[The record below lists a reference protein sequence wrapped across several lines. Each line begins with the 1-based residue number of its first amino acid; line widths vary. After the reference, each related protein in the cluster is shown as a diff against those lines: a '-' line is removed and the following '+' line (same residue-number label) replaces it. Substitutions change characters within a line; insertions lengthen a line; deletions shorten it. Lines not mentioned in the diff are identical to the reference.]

1 MDINTTKSLNQA
13 SDNQLTTPEVL
24 TESNNQALNELL
36 LQEVLSQL
44 GKIPSRAA
52 SVINRIVV
60 EVERICDKSDRIQA
74 SGQIRKWQLSL
85 GRHRLEKCLS
95 YYKLGSKQGRVE
107 LHSNLSVMIYRHI
120 ALPQSQLGFSARY
133 NLIEDFLQ
141 DFYTESLRVFR
152 RENQLA
158 ADYTPRTQIE
168 LAEYMGFTEQYA
180 KRRINLRSGNNQQLI
195 ILRAQ
200 TFAKRQPSETAVDIE
215 QAMEF
220 PKDEAAIE
228 QNRSAITQQLR
239 SHLIAETTDPYDFVL
254 RDRVVQE
261 LVEYLEAQGHYD
273 CANYLVLKLQDLA
286 VSDIDAILGL
296 TPRQRDYLQ
305 QRFKY
310 HVEKFAHGSSHWKLV
325 HQWLGADLD
334 QKLGMSSQQWEVFVE
349 QLDYPQQKLLS
360 LKQLHLSDQKIAKTL
375 GCTPKQVK
383 KRWTKVLQLAWMTRN
398 SIENNSITTNKVVR
412 KSNEVARCKS
422 PVAA

>member
-1 MDINTTKSLNQA
+1 MDITTTKSLNQP
-13 SDNQLTTPEVL
+13 SDNQLTTPEVF
-24 TESNNQALNELL
+24 TENNTQALNELL
-36 LQEVLSQL
+36 LQEMLSQL

-52 SVINRIVV
+52 AVVNRIVV
-60 EVERICDKSDRIQA
+60 EVERICQKSDRIQA
-74 SGQIRKWQLSL
+74 SGQIGEWQLSL
-85 GRHRLEKCLS
+85 GRHRLEKCLC
-95 YYKLGSKQGRVE
+95 YYKLGAKQARGE
-107 LHSNLSVMIYRHI
+107 LHSNLSVMIYRHV
-120 ALPQSQLGFSARY
+120 AQPQSQLGFSARY

-158 ADYTPRTQIE
+158 DDYTPRTQIE

-220 PKDEAAIE
+220 PKEEAAIE
-228 QNRSAITQQLR
+228 QSRSGVTQQVR

-261 LVEYLEAQGHYD
+261 LIEYLEAQGRSD
-273 CANYLVLKLQDLA
+273 CIDYLVLKLQDLA
-286 VSDIDAILGL
+286 VTDIDEILGL

-310 HVEKFAHGSSHWKLV
+310 HVEKFAYSSSHWKLV

-349 QLDYPQQKLLS
+349 QLDYSQQQLLS
-360 LKQLHLSDQKIAKTL
+360 LKQSHLSEQQIAKTL

-383 KRWTKVLQLAWMTRN
+383 KRWTKVLQMAGMTRN
-398 SIENNSITTNKVVR
+398 SIENNSISKRKVVS
-412 KSNEVARCKS
+412 KKNEIAQCKS

>member
-1 MDINTTKSLNQA
+1 MDINTTKFLNQP
-13 SDNQLTTPEVL
+13 SEQQLTTPEVF
-24 TESNNQALNELL
+24 TENDTQALNELL

-52 SVINRIVV
+52 AVVNRIVV
-60 EVERICDKSDRIQA
+60 EVERICEKSDRIQA
-74 SGQIRKWQLSL
+74 SGQISKWQISL
-85 GRHRLEKCLS
+85 GRHRLEKCLA
-95 YYKLGSKQGRVE
+95 YYQLGSKQGRAE
-107 LHSNLSVMIYRHI
+107 LHSNLSVMIYRHV

-133 NLIEDFLQ
+133 SLIEDFLQ

-152 RENQLA
+152 RENQLG

-180 KRRINLRSGNNQQLI
+180 KRRINLRSGNSQQLI

-220 PKDEAAIE
+220 PKEDAAVE
-228 QNRSAITQQLR
+228 YNRSAVTQQVR
-239 SHLIAETTDPYDFVL
+239 AHLIAETTDPYDFVL
-254 RDRVVQE
+254 RDRVIQE
-261 LVEYLEAQGHYD
+261 LVEYLKAQGHSD
-273 CANYLVLKLQDLA
+273 CVNYLVLKLQDFS
-286 VSDIDAILGL
+286 VSDIDTILGL

-310 HVEKFAHGSSHWKLV
+310 HVEKFAYSSSHWKLV
-325 HQWLGADLD
+325 HQWLGADIE

-349 QLDYPQQKLLS
+349 QLDSPQRQLLS
-360 LKQLHLSDQKIAKTL
+360 LKQSHRSEQQIAKAL
-375 GCTPKQVK
+375 GCTPNQVK
-383 KRWTKVLQLAWMTRN
+383 KRWAKVLEIAGMTRN
-398 SIENNSITTNKVVR
+398 STENNSISNNKVAS
-412 KSNEVARCKS
+412 KSNKIARCKS